1 MSWSKNRRHS
11 YQKRQSWAEEVI
23 AAAMMTTSGHVSF
36 DVIPDEDLNE
46 DDEGIVSDESPP
58 SSNNEELYNS
68 EKCLDATSRHRVP
81 KEEIMVRTYICL
93 YSRYGKKLTCVF
105 GQALYSSETRGLCL
119 MN

>member
-81 KEEIMVRTYICL
+81 KEEIMVRTYVYIL
-93 YSRYGKKLTCVF
+93 VG
-105 GQALYSSETRGLCL
+105 SEK
-119 MN
+119 N

>member
-36 DVIPDEDLNE
+36 DMIPDECEDPNE

-58 SSNNEELYNS
+58 SSNNEEMYNS
-68 EKCLDATSRHRVP
+68 EKCLVADATSRP
-81 KEEIMVRTYICL
+81 KEEIMVRYT
-93 YSRYGKKLTCVF
+93 
-105 GQALYSSETRGLCL
+105 
-119 MN
+119 M

>member
-36 DVIPDEDLNE
+36 DMIPDEDDPNE

-68 EKCLDATSRHRVP
+68 EKCLVAGDATSRP
-81 KEEIMVRTYICL
+81 KEEIMVRTV
-93 YSRYGKKLTCVF
+93 LTVWKF
-105 GQALYSSETRGLCL
+105 QEFLCQSDFT
-119 MN
+119 

>member
-68 EKCLDATSRHRVP
+68 EKCLDATSRHHRP
-81 KEEIMVRTYICL
+81 KEEIMVCNTYLICL
-93 YSRYGKKLTCVF
+93 CK
-105 GQALYSSETRGLCL
+105 
-119 MN
+119 

>member
-1 MSWSKNRRHS
+1 MEPLFIRKFLTDFFSYFFFRQCFKMSWSKNRRHS

-68 EKCLDATSRHRVP
+68 EKCLDATSRHHRP
-81 KEEIMVRTYICL
+81 KEEIMVCF
-93 YSRYGKKLTCVF
+93 VF
-105 GQALYSSETRGLCL
+105 I
-119 MN
+119 

>member
-36 DVIPDEDLNE
+36 DMIPDEDPNE

-68 EKCLDATSRHRVP
+68 EKCLPDATSKP
-81 KEEIMVRTYICL
+81 SKEEIMVQFISQNFC
-93 YSRYGKKLTCVF
+93 
-105 GQALYSSETRGLCL
+105 
-119 MN
+119 NH

>member
-68 EKCLDATSRHRVP
+68 EKCLDATSRHHRP
-81 KEEIMVRTYICL
+81 KEEIMVCTMYTYLICL
-93 YSRYGKKLTCVF
+93 YSRFWGKRLI
-105 GQALYSSETRGLCL
+105 SDE
-119 MN
+119 